1 MIMRRVAPFAI
12 LGALFAVGFL
22 LVSNPPAMEYQERSN
37 EPQTL
42 VEVRAVSPR
51 DYRIQIDSYGTVQP
65 RTQSALVAQV
75 SGQIVNVQPNFK
87 PGGFFTDGEV
97 LVTIDPRDYQADVK
111 IAEAQLMD
119 ALQAQAQENARSEQA
134 LVDWSRLGEAGAAAS
149 ELVLRKPQLEAAR
162 ARVLSARAAL
172 TKAQLDL
179 ERTHIQA
186 PFSGRVLAQLVDFGQ
201 VVNAGTALAE
211 VYATDY
217 FEVRLPLRN
226 SDLAFIE
233 LPEDDF
239 GEPVPVRLRSDLGGA
254 EIWQGRIVRTEGA
267 IDRTA
272 RQLHV
277 VAQIDD
283 PFGKFRSR
291 PANAVQ
297 RPLKIGE
304 YVTAQISGKL
314 LPDALVIPSET
325 IYQNSY
331 VYIVENG
338 ELQRRDLEIA
348 WQNGVE
354 TLLSAGL
361 DAGDALVTT
370 PLGQISSGTPVRVVK
385 PGPGAA
391 ADAAGG
397 AE

>member
-12 LGALFAVGFL
+12 LGVLFAVGFL
-22 LVSNPPAMEYQERSN
+22 LVSNPPAMEHQERSN

-75 SGQIVNVQPNFK
+75 SGQIVDVQPNFK

-226 SDLAFIE
+226 ADLAFIE

-283 PFGKFRSR
+283 PFGKLRSR

-304 YVTAQISGKL
+304 YVTAKISGKL

-385 PGPGAA
+385 PGSSVA

>member
-12 LGALFAVGFL
+12 LGVLFAVGFL
-22 LVSNPPAMEYQERSN
+22 LVSNPPAMEHQDRSN

-75 SGQIVNVQPNFK
+75 SGQIVDVQPNFK

-354 TLLSAGL
+354 TLLFAGL
-361 DAGDALVTT
+361 SAGDALVTT

>member
-75 SGQIVNVQPNFK
+75 SGQIVTVQPNFK

>member
-1 MIMRRVAPFAI
+1 
-12 LGALFAVGFL
+12 
-22 LVSNPPAMEYQERSN
+22 
-37 EPQTL
+37 
-42 VEVRAVSPR
+42 
-51 DYRIQIDSYGTVQP
+51 
-65 RTQSALVAQV
+65 
-75 SGQIVNVQPNFK
+75 
-87 PGGFFTDGEV
+87 
-97 LVTIDPRDYQADVK
+97 
-111 IAEAQLMD
+111 
-119 ALQAQAQENARSEQA
+119 
-134 LVDWSRLGEAGAAAS
+134 EAGEAAS

-179 ERTHIQA
+179 ERTRIRA

-201 VVNAGTALAE
+201 VVNAGTTLAE

-226 SDLAFIE
+226 TDLAFIE
-233 LPEDDF
+233 LPED
-239 GEPVPVRLRSDLGGA
+239 GLAAPVPVPVRLRSDLGGA

-283 PFGKFRSR
+283 PFGKSQSRS
-291 PANAVQ
+291 ANAVQ

-314 LPDALVIPSET
+314 LADALVIPSET

-354 TLLSAGL
+354 TLLYAGL

-370 PLGQISSGTPVRVVK
+370 PLGQISSGTPVQVVNPDSRV
-385 PGPGAA
+385 A
-391 ADAAGG
+391 ADVAGG

>member
-1 MIMRRVAPFAI
+1 MIIRRAAPFAI
-12 LGALFAVGFL
+12 LGALFAVGFV
-22 LVSNPPAMEYQERSN
+22 LVSNPPAMEHQGRSN

-51 DYRIQIDSYGTVQP
+51 DYRIQIESYGTVQP

-75 SGQIVNVQPNFK
+75 SGQIVDVQPNFK

-226 SDLAFIE
+226 TDLAFIE
-233 LPEDDF
+233 LPED
-239 GEPVPVRLRSDLGGA
+239 GLAAPVPVRLRSDLGGA

-283 PFGKFRSR
+283 PFGKFQSR

-314 LPDALVIPSET
+314 LADALVIPSET

-354 TLLSAGL
+354 TLLYAGL

-370 PLGQISSGTPVRVVK
+370 PLGQISSGTPVRVVA
-385 PGPGAA
+385 PGSSVA
-391 ADAAGG
+391 ADVAGG